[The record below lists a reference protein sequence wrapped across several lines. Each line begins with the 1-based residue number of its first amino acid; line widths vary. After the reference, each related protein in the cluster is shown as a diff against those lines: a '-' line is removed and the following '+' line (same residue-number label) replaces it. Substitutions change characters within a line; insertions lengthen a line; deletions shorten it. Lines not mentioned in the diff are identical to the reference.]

1 MIARGCNVVTKELGT
16 FYYSK
21 MAELKKRAHSL
32 ESDCIS
38 DLSPKKSA
46 VPEVEEQVTPC
57 RGILRSLGWRSGRPS
72 SGSTILTGRSFIV
85 AAQLF
90 FSFAFNN
97 LDFLVLIQLAALSS
111 VLFAI
116 IIIIAR
122 HMVNEYN

>member
-1 MIARGCNVVTKELGT
+1 M
-16 FYYSK
+16 
-21 MAELKKRAHSL
+21 L

-46 VPEVEEQVTPC
+46 VPGVEEQVTPC
-57 RGILRSLGWRSGRPS
+57 RGILRSLGRRSLLSGRPS

-97 LDFLVLIQLAALSS
+97 LDFLVLIQLALSS

-116 IIIIAR
+116 ITIIITR